1 MSNPGILCDHFQGKF
16 SRTLWRRRLKVVKT
30 RSSQSW
36 DENQLSLTVTM
47 TKIQSTTWNLLSRY
61 ALKWQTH
68 SNSNVVNPIIFP
80 SLELF
85 NICWIF
91 ISQEAKASVQ
101 PPHVAPEVI
110 AVLRINEH
118 ELGLRKLYQHKRLTS
133 CASQVSFTDL
143 VRNQKG
149 DLLFVQLPDVLPGQ
163 VGEKC
168 LSNLIS
174 DAGCEKRGWWVW
186 LRHGLSWGGDH
197 QFPINIKCQM
207 SHYEM
212 LHTCL

>member
-1 MSNPGILCDHFQGKF
+1 MWSFPGKIFKDLVKKETESGEDEIKPKLRRKPTELDSDDDEDTVDDVKPLKQVCIEMTDSFKF
-16 SRTLWRRRLKVVKT
+16 
-30 RSSQSW
+30 
-36 DENQLSLTVTM
+36 
-47 TKIQSTTWNLLSRY
+47 
-61 ALKWQTH
+61 
-68 SNSNVVNPIIFP
+68 SNSNVGNPIIFP

-85 NICWIF
+85 NICWI
-91 ISQEAKASVQ
+91 IGSQEAKASVQ
-101 PPHVAPEVI
+101 PPPHIAPEVI

-197 QFPINIKCQM
+197 QLPINIKCQM